1 MLRALI
7 IDDNPSDRMLA
18 VRALKKIFD
27 AVDAE
32 EVGNKTGLANALRRG
47 PYDVAVTDFYMGTF
61 DGLQA
66 ITLIRASYPQC
77 PIIVFSGASGEDVA
91 VRAIKAGADDYIVK
105 SSSHFVRLGKAVESV
120 VDRHQSRRDLSR
132 LERRLEV
139 DRQRLLTTLRSIQD
153 GVVTLDAERRIQLM
167 NEAGTELMS
176 SIGHLGYD
184 DEVSSIGDTPFAEL
198 CGVPER
204 GNLAHE
210 VSLSDGSM
218 RILEVR
224 VETIKDGGLEGGWVV
239 VIRDVSEQRQIQARN
254 QRHQRLAA
262 IGELAAGISHDFNN
276 SLQAIIGFARLIEAG
291 VANPDQHREFGG
303 HILEAGTR
311 AVGMIQQIL
320 DFTKQ
325 SPSHRTT
332 INVRKTIAKA
342 SALMRKGVPENIH
355 LHIDDGSDAH
365 WVDADEGQL
374 EQVLMNLVVNA
385 RDAMTQGGTLEIALN
400 HVQVGPDNPA
410 TRTDNQRPSSALAER
425 PLDAGDWVV
434 LSVSDTG
441 AGIPPENLKTIF
453 EPFFSTKRAK
463 GGTGLGLAQVYGI
476 IQRHEGQVT
485 VTSTVGSGTTFS
497 IFLPR
502 AKPPA
507 PATTEAVR
515 HGFLSEDNHEH
526 ILVVEDEPS
535 VAIAWETMLRA
546 LGYRVTVADNG
557 LHALEMYDRDGEPV
571 DLLMTD
577 LVMPKLGGLDLVR
590 ELRKR
595 DNRIKVLVV
604 SGYPLESNW
613 EEVSREEGID
623 ASLAKP
629 VTIEVLGRALRR
641 ILGNGT
647 VSPAR
652 EVGTYRRPSG
662 AGPLD
667 SHERPSRARPET
679 PPRRLSN

>member
-1 MLRALI
+1 MVRALI

-18 VRALKKIFD
+18 ARALKKVFD
-27 AVDAE
+27 DVDVK
-32 EVGNKTGLANALRRG
+32 EVGNKTGLESALRNG

-66 ITLIRASYPQC
+66 ITLIRAAHPEC
-77 PIIVFSGASGEDVA
+77 PIVMFSGASGEDVA

-105 SSSHFVRLGKAVESV
+105 SSAHFVRLGRAVESV
-120 VDRHQSRRDLSR
+120 VDRHQSRRHLSR

-139 DRQRLLTTLRSIQD
+139 DRQRLLTTLRTIQD

-167 NEAGTELMS
+167 NEAGTALMS
-176 SIGHLGYD
+176 SIGHLGYN
-184 DEVSSIGDTPFAEL
+184 DEVNRIGDTPFREL
-198 CGVPER
+198 RALPAQGH
-204 GNLAHE
+204 LAHE
-210 VSLSDGSM
+210 VTLSDGSQ
-218 RILEVR
+218 RIFEVR
-224 VETIKDGGLEGGWVV
+224 VEPIKDGGLEGGWVV
-239 VIRDVSEQRQIQARN
+239 VIRDVSEQRQIEARN
-254 QRHQRLAA
+254 QRHERLAA

-332 INVRKTIAKA
+332 IDVRHTVSNAA
-342 SALMRKGVPENIH
+342 PLMRKGVPESIQ
-355 LHIDDGSDAH
+355 LQIDSCPDAC

-385 RDAMTQGGTLEIALN
+385 RDAMTQGGVLEIALN
-400 HVQVGPDNPA
+400 HIHVEPDNQP
-410 TRTDNQRPSSALAER
+410 PGSALAER
-425 PLDAGDWVV
+425 PVDAGDWVV

-485 VTSTVGSGTTFS
+485 VTSVVGSGTTFS

-502 AKPPA
+502 AAPPEMINDV
-507 PATTEAVR
+507 EAGRDTV
-515 HGFLSEDNHEH
+515 LSEDNHEH

-535 VAIAWETMLRA
+535 VAIAWKTMLSA

-557 LHALEMYDRDGEPV
+557 VHALELYDRDDEPIDV
-571 DLLMTD
+571 LMTD

-623 ASLAKP
+623 GSLSKP
-629 VTIEVLGRALRR
+629 VTIEVLARALRR
-641 ILGNGT
+641 ILGDRT
-647 VSPAR
+647 PAKA
-652 EVGTYRRPSG
+652 SG
-662 AGPLD
+662 
-667 SHERPSRARPET
+667 
-679 PPRRLSN
+679 